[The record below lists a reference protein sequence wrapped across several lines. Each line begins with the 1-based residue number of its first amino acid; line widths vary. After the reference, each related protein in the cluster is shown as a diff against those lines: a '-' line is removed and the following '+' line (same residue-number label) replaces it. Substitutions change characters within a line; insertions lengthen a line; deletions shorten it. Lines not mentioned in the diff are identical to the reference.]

1 MEYLTHLVSVVD
13 NLVAGLMVSCF
24 SVGCYVTSA
33 PSAAPRAVH
42 GQAVNSTSVLVVW
55 SPPPAARQNG
65 VVVRYRLIYVAAADD
80 DDDDDAR
87 AGGPTRRHV
96 SSVSVPGSQQTH
108 VLNGLDRWTQYKIWV
123 AASTSAGEGP
133 RSDVIVV
140 QTDEDGR

>member
-1 MEYLTHLVSVVD
+1 MD
-13 NLVAGLMVSCF
+13 NLVAGLIVSCF
-24 SVGCYVTSA
+24 SVGCDVTSA

-65 VVVRYRLIYVAAADD
+65 VVVRYRLIYAAANDD
-80 DDDDDAR
+80 DDDDDDDGDAR